1 VSGTEPPVKRLA
13 RRAALENRVWRV
25 DLDHI
30 RDANGAEVHDY
41 LVLTGKGHAAGEVG
55 GVAVL
60 PVLPDGRIV
69 LLRNWR
75 HAIGA
80 WSWEAAKGFVD
91 AGETPAQAAR
101 RELAE
106 ETGLACEPENLVA
119 LGPVFSEPAALA
131 TSAALF
137 VAHGCRPVPDHAP
150 SSDEVGLGAP
160 TPLTRAESDALV
172 RAGAVCDAVSL
183 LLLARHAAGDGAGRA
198 R

>member
-1 VSGTEPPVKRLA
+1 MSGGEPPVKRLA
-13 RRAALENRVWRV
+13 RRMALENRVWRV

-30 RDANGAEVHDY
+30 RDANGAEVRDY
-41 LVLTGKGHAAGEVG
+41 LVLTSKAHDAGEIG

-80 WSWEAAKGFVD
+80 WSWEVAKGFVD
-91 AGETPAQAAR
+91 PGEAPAQAAA

-106 ETGLACEPENLVA
+106 ETGLVCAAEDLVS
-119 LGPVFSEPAALA
+119 LGPVYSEPAALA
-131 TSAALF
+131 TSVALF
-137 VAHGCRPVPDHAP
+137 VAQDCHPAGGREP
-150 SSDEVGLGAP
+150 SPDEVGLGAP
-160 TPLTRAESDALV
+160 APLTLAEIDALV
-172 RAGAVCDAVSL
+172 RAGDVCDAVSL
-183 LLLARHAAGDGAGRA
+183 LLLARHAAGDGAGRT

>member
-1 VSGTEPPVKRLA
+1 MSAPEPPVKRLA
-13 RRAALENRVWRV
+13 RRTALENRVWRV
-25 DLDHI
+25 DLDHL
-30 RDANGAEVHDY
+30 RDANGAEVRDY
-41 LVLTGKGHAAGEVG
+41 LVLSSRTHAPGEIG

-60 PVLPDGRIV
+60 PELPDGRIV

-75 HAIGA
+75 HAIGR

-91 AGETPAQAAR
+91 PGEAPVAAAR

-106 ETGLACEPENLVA
+106 ETGLACAPENLVS

-131 TSAALF
+131 TSVALF
-137 VAHGCRPVPDHAP
+137 VARDCRPLPERAP
-150 SSDEVGLGAP
+150 QADEVGLGVP
-160 TPLTRAESDALV
+160 EPLTWAETDARV
-172 RAGAVCDAVSL
+172 RAGDVCDATSL

>member
-1 VSGTEPPVKRLA
+1 MNGDEPPVKRLA
-13 RRAALENRVWRV
+13 RRTALENRVWRV

-30 RDANGAEVHDY
+30 RDAGGVEVRDY
-41 LVLTGKGHAAGEVG
+41 LVLTSKAHEAGEVG

-80 WSWEAAKGFVD
+80 WSWEAAKGFVNP
-91 AGETPAQAAR
+91 GEVPVQAAR

-106 ETGLACEPENLVA
+106 ETGLACAPEELVA
-119 LGPVFSEPAALA
+119 LGPVFSEPAALS

-137 VAHGCRPVPDHAP
+137 VARGCRPVPDHVP
-150 SSDEVGLGAP
+150 PSDEVGLGAP
-160 TPLTRAESDALV
+160 TPLTWAEIDALA
-172 RAGAVCDAVSL
+172 RTGGIRDAVTL
-183 LLLARHAAGDGAGRA
+183 LLIARHAAGDGAGRA

>member
-1 VSGTEPPVKRLA
+1 MSGTEPPVKRLA

-41 LVLTGKGHAAGEVG
+41 LVLTSKAHGAGEVG

-91 AGETPAQAAR
+91 PGEAAVQAAR

-106 ETGLACEPENLVA
+106 ETGLACTAENLIS

-137 VAHGCRPVPDHAP
+137 VARDCHPVPGHVP
-150 SSDEVGLGAP
+150 PGDEVGLGAA
-160 TPLTRAESDALV
+160 TKLTRAEIDMLV
-172 RAGAVCDAVSL
+172 RAGDVCDAVSL
-183 LLLARHAAGDGAGRA
+183 LLLARHAAGDGADRT

>member
-1 VSGTEPPVKRLA
+1 MSGDEPPVKRLA
-13 RRAALENRVWRV
+13 RRVAVENRVWRV

-30 RDANGAEVHDY
+30 RDAGGAEVTDY
-41 LVLTGKGHAAGEVG
+41 LVLSSKTHAAGEIG

-91 AGETPAQAAR
+91 PGEAPVEAAR

-106 ETGLACEPENLVA
+106 ETGLACAAENLVS

-137 VAHGCRPVPDHAP
+137 VARDCRPVPGHVP
-150 SSDEVGLGAP
+150 PSDEVGLGAP
-160 TPLTRAESDALV
+160 SPLTWAEIDALV
-172 RAGAVCDAVSL
+172 RAGGVCDAVSL